1 MADDPTKTTR
11 RGFLRGIGGAA
22 ASAAGNPLFK
32 ILGGLVPETAA
43 ASPLKEAI
51 EQRIIR
57 QLNAAKG
64 NPTARLEI
72 IRRAVDEL
80 GISDAIS
87 TGDLEDEKILE
98 TDYSALERLDDA
110 LESFAETTDAQGED
124 IFPEEMQKLDLQDS
138 EAYYGKSH
146 VLIPELLGERN
157 MREDLHYAIEH
168 YREQIHELEDDPWGG
183 DIQELS
189 YASNK
194 LEDDLFNELGKYNP
208 RHIPIDSP
216 AIMERINETYKPML
230 EEPVPDYLVDTIE
243 NFQPSIETYRQ
254 SQNEAPLL
262 SDWNKEIIEPL
273 GMPENEGYFSGIG
286 EGLGNLAG
294 LLPYGRMWRGSK
306 ALFDTMQKTLQRR
319 QKPSTEISSN
329 VTTQQTPLQ
338 IENQQQ
344 QIIDRGSD
352 DDIPF

>member
-11 RGFLRGIGGAA
+11 RGFLRGMGGAA

-32 ILGGLVPETAA
+32 ILGGLVPETTA

-110 LESFAETTDAQGED
+110 LESFAE
-124 IFPEEMQKLDLQDS
+124 MQKLDI
-138 EAYYGKSH
+138 GKSR
-146 VLIPELLGERN
+146 VLLPELLSERS
-157 MREDLHYAIEH
+157 MREDLHYAIED
-168 YREQIHELEDDPWGG
+168 YREQIHELMDDPFERLGG
-183 DIQELS
+183 DIHRYIEELS

-216 AIMERINETYKPML
+216 AIMERINEAYKPTL

-254 SQNEAPLL
+254 SQDQEGTSL
-262 SDWNKEIIEPL
+262 SDWHKELIEPL

-294 LLPYGRMWRGSK
+294 LLPYGRVWRGGK
-306 ALFDTMQKTLQRR
+306 TLFDTIQKTLQRR
-319 QKPSTEISSN
+319 KKPSTEISTD

-338 IENQQQ
+338 IENQQK
-344 QIIDRGSD
+344 QIIDQGSD
-352 DDIPF
+352 DDVPF